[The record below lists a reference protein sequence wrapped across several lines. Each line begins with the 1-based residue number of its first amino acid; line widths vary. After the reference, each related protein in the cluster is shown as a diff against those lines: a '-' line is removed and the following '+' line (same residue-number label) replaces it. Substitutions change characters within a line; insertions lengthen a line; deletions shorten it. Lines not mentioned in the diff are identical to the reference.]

1 MATQTR
7 DRHLYLAFG
16 VRKLEKLNGFRLH
29 VPRTG
34 GLPALIHRPGQHRVV
49 AFCATIMLTVGRVV
63 LQLTYFIARR
73 TVAFVAIVTVL
84 VMTFGGFATGQE
96 TLGWLGFLRSATRNF
111 NDRSLAATLEAG
123 L

>member
-1 MATQTR
+1 
-7 DRHLYLAFG
+7 
-16 VRKLEKLNGFRLH
+16 
-29 VPRTG
+29 
-34 GLPALIHRPGQHRVV
+34 
-49 AFCATIMLTVGRVV
+49 MLTVGRVV